1 MTGQSA
7 GMQNSG
13 GFGVAVAIGSDYSLS
28 SIDGQTNRSDFFL
41 MDGLYNYGAIEST
54 YAVAPIMDAI
64 QEFKVVSYTAEYN
77 YFLPLTE
84 AKPAYHQDLF
94 EGSGGGPVC
103 HDSKAKQRQ
112 EQDRLLRRLF
122 GEQR

>member
-1 MTGQSA
+1 
-7 GMQNSG
+7 MQNSG